1 MAVRVRVL
9 ASDQPLLEGEADF
22 LTFRGADGDLGVL
35 PQHAP
40 LLTWLKP
47 GEVMVRQGDG
57 ERYVFLEGGF
67 LEVLPDL
74 VTVAAERGQ
83 LSSAIGVEAAEE
95 ELRGAQER
103 ASREPESP
111 VAAHLLEVAQA
122 RVAAAQLQRRRERD

>member
-47 GEVMVRQGDG
+47 GEVMVRQGEG

-74 VTVAAERGQ
+74 VTVVAERGQ
-83 LSSAIGVEAAEE
+83 LSTTIGLEAAEAD
-95 ELRGAQER
+95 LRAAQER
-103 ASREPESP
+103 ATRDPESP
-111 VAAHLLEVAQA
+111 AAIHLLEVAQA
-122 RVAAAQLQRRRERD
+122 RVTAAGLQRRRERD

>member
-1 MAVRVRVL
+1 MAIRVRVL

-47 GEVMVRQGDG
+47 GEVMVRQGEG

-83 LSSAIGVEAAEE
+83 LSSALGLEAAEE
-95 ELRGAQER
+95 DLRAAQDR
-103 ASREPESP
+103 ASRDPEGL
-111 VAAHLLEVAQA
+111 AAAQLLEVAQA

>member
-9 ASDQPLLEGEADF
+9 AADQPLLEGEADF

-47 GEVMVRQGDG
+47 GEVMVRHGED
-57 ERYVFLEGGF
+57 ERYVFVEDGF

-74 VTVAAERGQ
+74 VTVAAGRGQ
-83 LSSAIGVEAAEE
+83 LSSDLGLEAAEE
-95 ELRGAQER
+95 ALRGAQER
-103 ASREPESP
+103 ISRDPESP

-122 RVAAAQLQRRRERD
+122 RAAAAQLQRRRERD